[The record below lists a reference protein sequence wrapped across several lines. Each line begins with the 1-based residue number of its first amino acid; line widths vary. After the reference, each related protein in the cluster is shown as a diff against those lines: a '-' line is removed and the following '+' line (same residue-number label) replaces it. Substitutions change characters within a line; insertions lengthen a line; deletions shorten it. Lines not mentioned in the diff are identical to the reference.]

1 MEGIVSLLDDKHYQL
16 VEDLWGELA
25 REFGVQGVYITPYP
39 HFSYHVAARYNV
51 ESLAPIIERITSNIT
66 TFHVRTGGLGIFTG
80 AIPVIYIP
88 VVRSLE
94 LTQLHEV
101 LWQEISPTAFGA
113 QEYYHPGQWM
123 PHITTGF
130 GDINKE
136 NLPSIVGWLNERDF
150 NWEITVNNIAFIQDT
165 GTEQVLKARFEIT
178 NEPVPGESS
187 ITSLHRHPATHKML
201 EELMQVRDEIL
212 RERNGQP
219 FEDSTELIRQQRDE
233 RTRQLIGEEE

>member
-16 VEDLWGELA
+16 VENLWAELA
-25 REFGVQGVYITPYP
+25 REFGVRGVYVTPYP
-39 HFSYHVAARYNV
+39 HFSYHVAAHYDI
-51 ESLAPIIERITSNIT
+51 ESLNPILERITSNIA
-66 TFHVRTGGLGIFTG
+66 TFQVRTSGLGIFAGT
-80 AIPVIYIP
+80 IPVIYIP

-94 LTQLHEV
+94 LTQLHEA
-101 LWQEISPTAFGA
+101 LWQEISPAASGA

-123 PHITTGF
+123 PHITIGF

-136 NLPSIVGWLNERDF
+136 NLPSIVRWLNERDST
-150 NWEITVNNIAFIQDT
+150 WEITINNIAFIHDT
-165 GTEQVLKARFEIT
+165 GAEQVLKARFEIR

-219 FEDSTELIRQQRDE
+219 FEDSAELIRQQREE
-233 RTRQLIGEEE
+233 RTRQLMGEEE